1 MKIGILGSGDVA
13 KSLAQ
18 GFLKYGHQVAFG
30 TRDTGKLADFIA
42 ANPSTTAL
50 SAANAAAF
58 GELLV
63 LSVKG
68 NVAEEVLASVQQY
81 LQGKVVIDTTNPI
94 SDAPPV
100 KGVLQFFTGP
110 NDSLGEQLQVK
121 FPQARIVKAF
131 NSVGSNLMVN
141 PQFADGKPTMFVAGN
156 DTAAKADV
164 GEILKQFG
172 WDAVDMGDI
181 EAARALEP
189 LCQLW
194 CIPGFLHNQWSHAFK
209 LLK

>member
-1 MKIGILGSGDVA
+1 MKVGILGSGDVA
-13 KSLAQ
+13 KSLAK
-18 GFLKYGHQVAFG
+18 GFIKHGHQVAFG
-30 TRDTGKLADFIA
+30 TRDTGKLSEFIA
-42 ANPSTTAL
+42 AHPTAKAL
-50 SAANAAAF
+50 SANDAADF
-58 GELLV
+58 GDLLV

-68 NVAEEVLASVQQY
+68 DVAETVLAGVQHQ
-81 LQGKVVIDTTNPI
+81 LSGKVVIDTTNPI

-110 NDSLGEQLQVK
+110 NDSLGERLQAR

-131 NSVGSNLMVN
+131 NSVGSGLMVD

-164 GEILKQFG
+164 GEILNQFG
-172 WDAVDMGDI
+172 WEVADMGAI
-181 EAARALEP
+181 EASRALEP

-194 CIPGFLHNQWSHAFK
+194 CIPGFINNQWSHAFR

>member
-18 GFLKYGHQVAFG
+18 GFIKHGHEVAFG
-30 TRDTGKLADFIA
+30 TRDTSKLAEFVA
-42 ANPSTTAL
+42 ANPASRAL
-50 SAANAAAF
+50 RPDSAAAF
-58 GELLV
+58 GDVLV

-68 NVAEEVLASVQQY
+68 DVAESVLAGVQEH
-81 LQGKVVIDTTNPI
+81 LSGKVVIDTTNPI
-94 SDAPPV
+94 ADAPPV
-100 KGVLQFFTGP
+100 NGVLQFFTGP
-110 NDSLGEQLQVK
+110 NDSLGERLQAK
-121 FPQARIVKAF
+121 FPQAHMVKAF

-141 PQFADGKPTMFVAGN
+141 PQFADGKPTMFIAGN

-172 WDAVDMGDI
+172 WEVADMGAI
-181 EAARALEP
+181 EASRALEP

-194 CIPGFLHNQWSHAFK
+194 CIPGFINNQWTHAFK

>member
-30 TRDTGKLADFIA
+30 TRDTSKLADFIA
-42 ANPSTTAL
+42 ANPGATAL

-68 NVAEEVLASVQQY
+68 NVAEEVLASVQEH
-81 LQGKVVIDTTNPI
+81 LHGKVVIDTTNPI
-94 SDAPPV
+94 ADAPPV

-110 NDSLGEQLQVK
+110 NDSLGERLQAK

-131 NSVGSNLMVN
+131 NSVGSNVMVN

-194 CIPGFLHNQWSHAFK
+194 CIPGFLHNQWSHGFK